1 MSRFAARRAR
11 AAFARGI
18 AGMLAFALL
27 VPAAAADADA
37 KLQLGRSVFTKIAE
51 PQCGVC
57 HTLKDAGTTGTLGAN
72 LQELQPDAARVA
84 QAVRNGV
91 GVMPPYAGK
100 LTEEQIKAVAEYVAR
115 AAAGK

>member
-11 AAFARGI
+11 AAFVRGI

-27 VPAAAADADA
+27 APAVAADVDA

>member
-1 MSRFAARRAR
+1 MQ
-11 AAFARGI
+11 I
-18 AGMLAFALL
+18 
-27 VPAAAADADA
+27 
-37 KLQLGRSVFTKIAE
+37 GRSVFTKIAE

-57 HTLKDAGTTGTLGAN
+57 HTLVDAGTTGTLGAN

>member
-1 MSRFAARRAR
+1 MVANECLGTLARFIIAA
-11 AAFARGI
+11 AAC
-18 AGMLAFALL
+18 
-27 VPAAAADADA
+27 VPFVSSFAADADA
-37 KLQLGRSVFTKIAE
+37 KMKLGRAVFTKIAE
-51 PQCGVC
+51 PQCGIC
-57 HTLKDAGTTGTLGAN
+57 HTLKDAGTTGTIGAN